1 MDKTENFDII
11 QKFDAVINYIESNFV
26 DVVSEYGIIIADI
39 LSKFRK
45 NNENLRN
52 WVLKFMLDCD
62 NIEYMEIAANI

>member
-11 QKFDAVINYIESNFV
+11 QKFDAVIDYIESNFV

>member
-1 MDKTENFDII
+1 MDKTENFDT
-11 QKFDAVINYIESNFV
+11 VINYIESNFV